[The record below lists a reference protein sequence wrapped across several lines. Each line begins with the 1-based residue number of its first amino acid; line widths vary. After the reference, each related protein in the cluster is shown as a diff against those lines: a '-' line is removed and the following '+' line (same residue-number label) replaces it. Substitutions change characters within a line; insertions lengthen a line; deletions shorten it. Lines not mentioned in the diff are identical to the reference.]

1 MSHRDGEPSAS
12 IVGSPGEDLPL
23 EGRITTPDLL
33 AKMAVNDL
41 STKAP
46 LLSSEDAKPLQQAT
60 SAVEERLRLL
70 SGQITSTTL
79 VRPADTRKGPES
91 TTLRNPADIV
101 WRGLMLDP

>member
-1 MSHRDGEPSAS
+1 MSRKDGEPSAS
-12 IVGSPGEDLPL
+12 IVGSPGEALSL

-33 AKMAVNDL
+33 AEIAVNDL
-41 STKAP
+41 SAKAP
-46 LLSSEDAKPLQQAT
+46 LLSSEDAKPLPQAT
-60 SAVEERLRLL
+60 IAVEERLRLL

-79 VRPADTRKGPES
+79 VRPADTRKGSGS